1 LTAATRELIERS
13 LAGTRPGDLLAETAV
28 PDDVP
33 VELRAGWPAA
43 LMPAAVLVPLLER
56 PGGIHALLT
65 ERAAGLT
72 HHAGQIAFPGGRV
85 EPEDSGPLAAAV
97 REAGEEIGL
106 PPQLI
111 EPAGYLDV
119 CVTATGFAVVP
130 VVAFVGAGFSAR
142 LDVREVRAVFEAP
155 LEHLLDPANHLRRT
169 RRVRGVIVPVYEIA
183 CAGRLIWGAT
193 AAMLVGFSR
202 RLALYKI

>member
-1 LTAATRELIERS
+1 MTAATRELIERS
-13 LAGTRPGDLLAETAV
+13 LAGTLPGDLPAEAFMAADL
-28 PDDVP
+28 PAAH
-33 VELRAGWPAA
+33 RAGWPAA

-56 PGGIHALLT
+56 PSGIHALLT

-72 HHAGQIAFPGGRV
+72 HHAGQIAFPGGRL

-106 PPQLI
+106 PAQLI

-119 CVTATGFAVVP
+119 CITASGFAVVP

-142 LDVREVRAVFEAP
+142 LDLREVRSVFEAP
-155 LEHLLDPANHLRRT
+155 LEHLLDPANHVRRT
-169 RRVRGVIVPVYEIA
+169 RRVRGVTVPVYEIA

-202 RLALYKI
+202 RLALNKT